1 MAHSLV
7 AFAAQ
12 QNLRLDTFAMGPA
25 SRALGE
31 LDIVTVLRSKLL
43 QVTCWRYS
51 QLTSCYKLRH
61 ISLIYKSKVVLQ
73 PIWHYL

>member
-31 LDIVTVLRSKLL
+31 LDVVTVLRSKLL
-43 QVTCWRYS
+43 QVRNWRYS
-51 QLTSCYKLRH
+51 QLTSCYKSQH
-61 ISLIYKSKVVLQ
+61 NSIIYKSKLVLR
-73 PIWHYL
+73 PNWHYL